1 MSREITAG
9 VSYFGKVPSRG
20 DFVRAADNHQLL
32 GWLDRWAG
40 QSVEL
45 LSQNPDWKRLYDEAP
60 DIHFGFLGSRSRT
73 VVCGHF
79 QPSRDSSQRRF
90 PLLSAVRLEA
100 ADPLAFIGRGPLAL
114 SKVWAGLSRLAAQAV
129 ADADAAGALG
139 EMAAAQYTLN
149 PDPAAYNATFNDFLD
164 MQSVGSL
171 ERLFAEAG
179 HGEVRL
185 RQVLPAL
192 GLLLQPVLA
201 GGNVAIDKALEFP
214 LVRDPLYRPLVAAFW
229 LDMVSSFLG
238 RGDFELGVLVR
249 NDATPCMVVGFNGA
263 DHQALR
269 AVLDPREAG
278 DFLIHVDQAEWVDEY
293 LQGDYNLNRFA
304 GYLDRDEL
312 ALRTA
317 RKLFGETFLGT

>member
-1 MSREITAG
+1 MNREANAG

-20 DFVRAADNHQLL
+20 DFVRATDDHQLVA
-32 GWLDRWAG
+32 WLDRWAG

-45 LSQNPDWKRLYDEAP
+45 LSQNSDWKRLYDGAP
-60 DIHFGFLGSRSRT
+60 DIYFGFLGSRSRA

-79 QPSRDSSQRRF
+79 QPSRDASDRRF

-100 ADPLAFIGRGPLAL
+100 SEPLAFIGRGPLAL
-114 SKVWAGLSRLAAQAV
+114 SKVWTGLSRLATQAV
-129 ADADAAGALG
+129 ADADATGTLA
-139 EMAAAQYTLN
+139 EMATTQFTLN
-149 PDPAAYNATFNDFLD
+149 PDAVAYNATFNDFLE
-164 MQSVGSL
+164 MQSVGAL
-171 ERLFAEAG
+171 ERLFTDSG
-179 HGEVRL
+179 HGQVRL

-192 GLLLQPVLA
+192 GLLLQPLLA

-229 LDMVSSFLG
+229 LDLVSSFLG
-238 RGDFELGVLVR
+238 KGDFELGVLMR
-249 NDATPCMVVGFNGA
+249 NDAAPRMVVGFNGA
-263 DHQALR
+263 DHRALR

-278 DFLIHVDQAEWVDEY
+278 EFLIRVDQAEWVDDY
-293 LQGDYNLNRFA
+293 LHGDYNLNRLA

-312 ALRTA
+312 ALKTA